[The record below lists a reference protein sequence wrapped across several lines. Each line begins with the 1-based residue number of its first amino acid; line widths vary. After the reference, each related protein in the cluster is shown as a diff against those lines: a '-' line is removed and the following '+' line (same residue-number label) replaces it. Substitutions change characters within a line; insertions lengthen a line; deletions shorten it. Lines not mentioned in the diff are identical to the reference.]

1 MNTIFANYL
10 NKQTS
15 SYSLSVFRFLFGLLM
30 SISIVRFW
38 LKGWIKELYLNPTFH
53 FSYSLFEW
61 VKPIGEYTYLL
72 FLICFISALLV
83 CIGLKYRLSIIVF
96 FLSFTYIEL
105 MDKTTYLN
113 HYYFVS
119 LVSFLL
125 IFLPANLS
133 FSVDA
138 ILKKTKFL
146 KIPQW
151 YVDSIKFL
159 ISIVYL
165 YAAIA
170 KINSDWLIEAMPL
183 KIWISSK
190 YHYPLVGDTLFQQE
204 WFYYLMSWGGFL
216 YDLFIPLLLIY
227 SRTRLFAFVMV
238 IIFHVLT
245 KILFPIGMFP
255 YIMIISA
262 IIFFSSKTHEKIAGS
277 LSLIFDKI
285 LSNIR
290 KKKNDIILD
299 QRQEWS
305 CPYKNVSLYIVIF
318 FLFLQLIIPF
328 RHILYPGEL
337 LWHEQGYRFSWR
349 VMLVEKVGIAN
360 FKIVNKQ
367 DQTFFYVRNSNFLT
381 PFQEKQMSFQPDFIL
396 EYAHY
401 LGDYHGGIDNDNIQ
415 VFVDNYVTL
424 NGRKSQRLVSDKID
438 LYSQKKS
445 CKNKQWII
453 PLKDEIKGF

>member
-1 MNTIFANYL
+1 
-10 NKQTS
+10 
-15 SYSLSVFRFLFGLLM
+15 M

-38 LKGWIKELYLNPTFH
+38 LKGWIEELYINPTFH
-53 FSYSLFEW
+53 FSYSFFEW
-61 VKPIGEYTYLL
+61 VKPFGEYTYLL

-83 CIGLKYRLSIIVF
+83 CVGLKYRLSIIVF
-96 FLSFTYIEL
+96 FISFTYIEL

-113 HYYFVS
+113 HYYFISVM
-119 LVSFLL
+119 SFLL

-133 FSVDA
+133 FSIDS
-138 ILKKTKFL
+138 IFKKKKFL

-151 YVDSIKFL
+151 SVDSIKLL
-159 ISIVYL
+159 ISIVYV

-190 YHYPLVGDTLFQQE
+190 YHYPLVGETLFQQE

-216 YDLFIPLLLIY
+216 YDLFIPILLLY

-277 LSLIFDKI
+277 VSFIFIKI

-290 KKKNDIILD
+290 KQKIDIILD

-305 CPYKNVSLYIVIF
+305 CRYKNISRYIVMI

-328 RHILYPGEL
+328 RYILYPGEL

-438 LYSQKKS
+438 LYSQKRS

>member
-61 VKPIGEYTYLL
+61 VKPIGECTYLL

-113 HYYFVS
+113 HYYFISV
-119 LVSFLL
+119 VSFLL

-133 FSVDA
+133 FSVDS

-151 YVDSIKFL
+151 SVDSIKFL

-216 YDLFIPLLLIY
+216 YDLFIPVLLLY

-262 IIFFSSKTHEKIAGS
+262 IIFFSSKAHEKIAGY
-277 LSLIFDKI
+277 LSYMFFD
-285 LSNIR
+285 
-290 KKKNDIILD
+290 
-299 QRQEWS
+299 
-305 CPYKNVSLYIVIF
+305 
-318 FLFLQLIIPF
+318 
-328 RHILYPGEL
+328 
-337 LWHEQGYRFSWR
+337 YR
-349 VMLVEKVGIAN
+349 I
-360 FKIVNKQ
+360 
-367 DQTFFYVRNSNFLT
+367 
-381 PFQEKQMSFQPDFIL
+381 
-396 EYAHY
+396 
-401 LGDYHGGIDNDNIQ
+401 
-415 VFVDNYVTL
+415 
-424 NGRKSQRLVSDKID
+424 
-438 LYSQKKS
+438 
-445 CKNKQWII
+445 
-453 PLKDEIKGF
+453 